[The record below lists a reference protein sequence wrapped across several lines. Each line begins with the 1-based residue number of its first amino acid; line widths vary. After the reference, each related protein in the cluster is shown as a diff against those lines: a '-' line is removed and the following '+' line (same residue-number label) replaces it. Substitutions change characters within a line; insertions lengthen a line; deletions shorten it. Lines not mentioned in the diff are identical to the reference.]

1 MTAPCRVGER
11 CLLCSEDLAASE
23 RAWWRGNGWVHNRCL
38 RVLPPMTADVKL
50 PEDQNDYPLTVVAVD
65 VEGEEC
71 YRTQVDWTGVS
82 DRKLDN
88 VPSSDLD
95 ERRPRW
101 ASFEVLDANGK
112 TVHSGSNE
120 HKDDD
125 ADESDGARSGEK
137 ARTPEAPATKK
148 ADAKS
153 KDDED
158 VNANGARETNDPA
171 AKKADAKSK

>member
-1 MTAPCRVGER
+1 
-11 CLLCSEDLAASE
+11 
-23 RAWWRGNGWVHNRCL
+23 
-38 RVLPPMTADVKL
+38 MTADVKL

-125 ADESDGARSGEK
+125 ADESDVAGARSGEK

-171 AKKADAKSK
+171 TKKADAKSK